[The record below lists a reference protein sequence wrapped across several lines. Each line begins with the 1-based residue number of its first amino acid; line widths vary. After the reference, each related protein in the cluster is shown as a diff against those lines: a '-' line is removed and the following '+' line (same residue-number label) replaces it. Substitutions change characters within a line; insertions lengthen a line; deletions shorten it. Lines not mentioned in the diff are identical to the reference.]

1 MENCYV
7 VNYENKEKNKFY
19 LFLKLLGFKWANGK
33 SLDFQEQTFPFC
45 IDIERKVVYLTNTNF
60 LREYANQGKKMVSVK
75 KFKKV
80 LEV

>member
-7 VNYENKEKNKFY
+7 VDYELKERNKFY
-19 LFLKLLGFKWANGK
+19 LFLKLLGFKWANG
-33 SLDFQEQTFPFC
+33 DEIENQEHCFPFC
-45 IDIERKVVYLTNTNF
+45 IDIQRKVVYVTNTNF
-60 LREYANQGKKMVSVK
+60 LKEFANQGKKMVSVK